1 LHLVLHLKLWSVQ
14 LFLPFI
20 PCHQRDRVDIFVFL
34 FWIRSVWRV
43 SMNGRK
49 NYYWPRLLVKDH
61 LQSLFRVCFVHLC
74 SLDIEIFNL
83 KACFA
88 EKEKKL
94 SRVCWT
100 GGLTNNEALNLFFW
114 KNTYLLNFNSTN
126 SWNLGFFRRRGTSVF
141 VKFEVWLITKLLILF
156 LKKFVF
162 VKFQFNELLKSR
174 FFSQKGNF
182 GSCQIWILIGFLK
195 PSVVWSRRM
204 FHDVWFS
211 GNFFSNR
218 CGKMFW
224 NPVERFL

>member
-88 EKEKKL
+88 EKEKK
-94 SRVCWT
+94 
-100 GGLTNNEALNLFFW
+100 
-114 KNTYLLNFNSTN
+114 NFQEFVE
-126 SWNLGFFRRRGTSVF
+126 LG
-141 VKFEVWLITKLLILF
+141 VWLITKLWIY
-156 LKKFVF
+156 
-162 VKFQFNELLKSR
+162 
-174 FFSQKGNF
+174 FFEKTRI
-182 GSCQIWILIGFLK
+182 C
-195 PSVVWSRRM
+195 
-204 FHDVWFS
+204 
-211 GNFFSNR
+211 
-218 CGKMFW
+218 
-224 NPVERFL
+224 